1 VARFLHPAISTFIQE
16 RWQELVSM
24 EQTPSRAEVLV
35 KRLEETWGR
44 AQPSARLPD
53 DLSSRIRPQEK
64 VQWEPDPKPMMAN
77 HPPRVTD
84 SNTRISLSEGAL
96 TGPCPRDDSGI
107 GWVQI
112 QRKSL
117 LWVEKIEGFSII
129 TTEGLTTLAHPQLGW
144 TITSGMWNTLRTT
157 WGPTM
162 TTLTRIHESCKTQS
176 LLESTDVFT
185 PTRHILQAIRRIWM
199 VDRVHGLPAVAVPS
213 FFPSS
218 SRNEDIWWGSQ
229 DMKTVYLW
237 DSMDDQDRQNTMTVL
252 KESTEWTIWKTKDK
266 RWTPLLRQAGYHQ
279 LLDIHKNKQSD
290 CWGFKIKGW

>member
-1 VARFLHPAISTFIQE
+1 
-16 RWQELVSM
+16 
-24 EQTPSRAEVLV
+24 
-35 KRLEETWGR
+35 
-44 AQPSARLPD
+44 
-53 DLSSRIRPQEK
+53 
-64 VQWEPDPKPMMAN
+64 
-77 HPPRVTD
+77 
-84 SNTRISLSEGAL
+84 
-96 TGPCPRDDSGI
+96 
-107 GWVQI
+107 
-112 QRKSL
+112 
-117 LWVEKIEGFSII
+117 
-129 TTEGLTTLAHPQLGW
+129 
-144 TITSGMWNTLRTT
+144 MWNTFRTT

-176 LLESTDVFT
+176 HLESTDVFT

-199 VDRVHGLPAVAVPS
+199 VDRVHGLPAVAAPS

-237 DSMDDQDRQNTMTVL
+237 DCMDDQDRQNTMSVL

-290 CWGFKIKGW
+290 CWGFKIKGWCRRGDIRATKPKKSFECWVKSAADTPRKAILTGHRIRPHRSLRLCGGMHNWRRLL